1 MTAIN
6 EHKYLQN
13 LNHVFITGEISD
25 DRTGVGTLS
34 TFGGYTEYEI
44 PSFIASDG
52 KLYFV
57 PIFLTTKKMFP
68 KIPIHEIR
76 WMLMG
81 CTNTAYLR
89 DNGITIWDEWA
100 DENGEL
106 GPIYGAQWRNWGGQ
120 GIDQI
125 KQLEEDIKTNPKSRR
140 LIVEGWN
147 VSDLPKMKLPPCHK
161 TWQVYIS
168 KDGYMDLL
176 MYQRSADM
184 FLGVPYNLAF
194 YSILLCMLAH
204 THGYNPR
211 KLIHITGD
219 AHIYKN
225 HYEQVREQLNRP
237 IWQTHPYMRILNKRD
252 SIIDYVPED
261 FEFTGYQAQPA
272 IQAQVAI

>member
-1 MTAIN
+1 MTATN

-52 KLYFV
+52 ELYFT

-81 CTNTAYLR
+81 CTNTSYLR
-89 DNGITIWDEWA
+89 ANGITIWDEWA

-106 GPIYGAQWRNWGGQ
+106 GPIYGAQWRNWGNQ

-125 KQLEEDIKTNPKSRR
+125 KQLESDIKTNPKSRR

-147 VSDLPKMKLPPCHK
+147 VSDIHKMKLPPCHK
-161 TWQVYIS
+161 TWQIYIS
-168 KDGYMDLL
+168 KDGYMDLFL
-176 MYQRSADM
+176 YQRSADM

-194 YSILLCMLAH
+194 YSILLCMLAY
-204 THGYNPR
+204 THGYKPR
-211 KLIHITGD
+211 KLIHATGD

-237 IWQTHPYMRILNKRD
+237 IWQTHPYMRILTKRD
-252 SIIDYVPED
+252 SIVDYVPED

-272 IQAQVAI
+272 IQAPVAI